1 MDAPWAAVEQ
11 TAERLFGPM
20 TKTMDGSA
28 GTAGV
33 LPRGHLLGGA
43 PELAATVAF
52 YVTTDDAPP
61 PLPGPEGAQASS
73 LGRPRRYW
81 RSTTYDTY
89 TGLGWTNRSSALS
102 TLDPEQPL
110 FPGLPPGRD
119 LLQQFELEGS
129 QEHLLYAANAPMRVN
144 QPAEAVWR
152 APGDLVG
159 LTGDALQYAVI
170 SRPPEPTSAEL
181 SEALPL
187 PPPDS
192 ADRYLALPDSVPQRV
207 IDLAERVAGDAE
219 SHYDKALA
227 IEFFLRT
234 YPYTLDLPSPPANH
248 DLVDY
253 FLFDQQQGYCDY
265 YASAMVV
272 MARAVGIPARFATGY
287 AQGTYDHDTGRW
299 VVVERDGHSWV
310 EIYFDGLGWV
320 EFEPTAGQPALV
332 RAGGET
338 ITPIVPELPD
348 RRLGQPGAIWT
359 LLMLVGLLA
368 LLGAFVI
375 WIWRLERRRADAA
388 RELILD
394 RHERMIRWGARMGW
408 PFQDGL
414 TPLEYSGSLA
424 QMLRNRGQAS
434 PWRLAQ
440 AAGDEAPS
448 EVDELT
454 RKFVHARYGPEPVS
468 ESDSWAVR
476 ELWLRL
482 RRHLWWL
489 WLGRR

>member
-1 MDAPWAAVEQ
+1 MVILVGSVLPPMSLLWDDVTGAIGVLSRVPSGEGLEPLPLSQSIRYSAQQLGSLGTRIWRWNQVLSNGEPTQDPIVAVLIAAFLTWSLAFFAIWQIFRRRSILVGLLPGGAVIATVAFFTGGISLFYLLVHLLCTLSLVGVSRLVEQQKQWDKAGIDYQEDLGFELTLALAPTLIAILALAILFPVVHPRQIRDAFWNVMDAPWAAVEQ

-28 GTAGV
+28 GPAGV

-102 TLDPEQPL
+102 TLDPDQPL

-159 LTGDALQYAVI
+159 LTGDALQYTVL

-219 SHYDKALA
+219 SHYDKAWA

-234 YPYTLDLPSPPANH
+234 YPYTLDLPSP
-248 DLVDY
+248 
-253 FLFDQQQGYCDY
+253 C
-265 YASAMVV
+265 
-272 MARAVGIPARFATGY
+272 
-287 AQGTYDHDTGRW
+287 
-299 VVVERDGHSWV
+299 
-310 EIYFDGLGWV
+310 
-320 EFEPTAGQPALV
+320 
-332 RAGGET
+332 
-338 ITPIVPELPD
+338 
-348 RRLGQPGAIWT
+348 
-359 LLMLVGLLA
+359 LLYTS
-368 LLGAFVI
+368 
-375 WIWRLERRRADAA
+375 DAA
-388 RELILD
+388 DDDTIV
-394 RHERMIRWGARMGW
+394 W
-408 PFQDGL
+408 
-414 TPLEYSGSLA
+414 
-424 QMLRNRGQAS
+424 
-434 PWRLAQ
+434 
-440 AAGDEAPS
+440 
-448 EVDELT
+448 V
-454 RKFVHARYGPEPVS
+454 
-468 ESDSWAVR
+468 
-476 ELWLRL
+476 
-482 RRHLWWL
+482 
-489 WLGRR
+489 